1 MRESFIVEIQGE
13 NRVVI
18 PKKVYEA
25 MRLKRGQR
33 IRVTVDT
40 QILNI

>member
-1 MRESFIVEIQGE
+1 MLKESFIVEVQVE

-25 MRLKRGQR
+25 MKLERGQR
-33 IRVTVDT
+33 VRVSVEV
-40 QILNI
+40 LE